1 LSYALDSNL
10 LIRSIEENHQQQD
23 EALDAINKLV
33 GRGEDVFLLPQFL
46 YEFWVVAT
54 RPTKDNGLG
63 LNTTEAETFLAKFE
77 SVFPVKHDTEAF
89 YSEWRRQW
97 HGRHRYERPSSCS
110 ALGGKL
116 KYSVFLVP
124 GMFTPAVALAVNFK
138 RLVKTYNFQR
148 SHY

>member
-54 RPTKDNGLG
+54 RPEKDNGLG
-63 LNTTEAETFLAKFE
+63 LNTTDAETFLAKFE
-77 SVFPVKHDTEAF
+77 SVFPIKHDTEAV
-89 YSEWRRQW
+89 
-97 HGRHRYERPSSCS
+97 
-110 ALGGKL
+110 L
-116 KYSVFLVP
+116 
-124 GMFTPAVALAVNFK
+124 
-138 RLVKTYNFQR
+138 
-148 SHY
+148 